1 MHKLLRPSVGQARYA
16 STSAGSYPF
25 PNHPHPTP
33 HQIFHLPI
41 GASQKD
47 IKARYYELVRV
58 HHPDSPS
65 GRDLS
70 PAIRRSRFQAIT
82 AAYDSLRGKRSGSG
96 SHGPTD
102 IYRQE
107 LERRRRAR
115 AAYEASRNRGG
126 FAYERYP
133 DQTWT
138 ASADERWKDRIILFV
153 GIMALGAGIGPMLVW
168 PSYTASYQAHLSA
181 SRNLATARQEARE
194 YGEERRREIS
204 KRVKEFKEK
213 EKLAQEQRS
222 EDSSTPSPSLPP

>member
-1 MHKLLRPSVGQARYA
+1 M
-16 STSAGSYPF
+16 
-25 PNHPHPTP
+25 
-33 HQIFHLPI
+33 
-41 GASQKD
+41 
-47 IKARYYELVRV
+47 RV

-115 AAYEASRNRGG
+115 AAYEASRNGGG
-126 FAYERYP
+126 FAYERHP

-138 ASADERWKDRIILFV
+138 ASADDRWKDRIILFV
-153 GIMALGAGIGPMLVW
+153 GIMVRLRVSLSTCVVSSDGSYVQALGAGIGPMLVW

-213 EKLAQEQRS
+213 EKLAQERRS